1 MANLKIIK
9 GDGEVGEVNKNLYE
23 ILKKLPAPNAKFG
36 LPKSKKKYWYDYG
49 SQLVDT
55 KKTNKA

>member
-23 ILKKLPAPNAKFG
+23 ILKKSFRHQMQN
-36 LPKSKKKYWYDYG
+36 
-49 SQLVDT
+49 LV
-55 KKTNKA
+55 